1 MSELQ
6 QTADAAYAL
15 GDFEAAAE
23 AYGALLAQK
32 PDDVLALYNLGVS
45 LRALKRFDEALAAYE
60 QALRLAPSFP
70 QARHNRAT
78 LLLQTGDL
86 LNGFRE
92 LEWRKLCPGFVDDA
106 RYKLERPWRGEPITG
121 KALYVYCE
129 YFQGDLI
136 QFCRYALAAE
146 QAGAKVTLSAPVAMH
161 ALLRTMSPT
170 IALVPEDA
178 PPPAYDYQAALM
190 TLPALFGSS
199 LERVPRAASYLSAEP
214 ARVTRWRERIGAQG
228 LKIGIAW
235 SGSARAVERSFPLS
249 LAAAALSRPGVR
261 LISLQKHGGLD
272 QLGATGGA
280 VEVLADFD
288 EGPDLFLDTAAA
300 LSCCDLF
307 VTPDTS
313 VAHLAGALGAPTW
326 VALPHLADWRWLEGR
341 ADSPWYPTLRLFRQQ
356 APGDWAGVFAQMADV
371 LDQAL
376 AKRS

>member
-1 MSELQ
+1 MSSVQ
-6 QTADAAYAL
+6 QSADAAYAR
-15 GDFEAAAE
+15 GDFAAAAK
-23 AYGALLAQK
+23 AYGALLAEK

-45 LRALKRFDEALAAYE
+45 LRALKQFDEALAVYE
-60 QALRLAPSFP
+60 RVLTLAPSFP

-92 LEWRKLCPGFVDDA
+92 LEWRKLCPGFVDDE
-106 RYKLERPWRGEPITG
+106 RYKLERPWQGEPIVG

-136 QFCRYALAAE
+136 QFGRYALAAE

-161 ALLRTMSPT
+161 ALLQSMSPT
-170 IALVPEDA
+170 ITLVPEDA

-190 TLPALFGSS
+190 TLPALFGAS
-199 LERVPRAASYLSAEP
+199 LERVPRAQSYLAAE
-214 ARVTRWRERIGAQG
+214 AERVAHWRKRIGTQG

-235 SGSARAVERSFPLS
+235 SGSARAVERSFPLAMAAGA
-249 LAAAALSRPGVR
+249 LARPGVR

-272 QLGATGGA
+272 QLAGAGEA
-280 VEVLADFD
+280 VEVLTDFD

-300 LSCCDLF
+300 LACCDLF

-313 VAHLAGALGAPTW
+313 VAHLAGALGVPTW

-341 ADSPWYPTLRLFRQQ
+341 ADTPWYPSLQLFRQA
-356 APGDWAGVFAQMADV
+356 APGDWNGVFARMAGA
-371 LDQAL
+371 LDRAQSS
-376 AKRS
+376 RS